1 MHHVAIS
8 TSCDGPKNL
17 YDLHRKSRNNDSAH
31 DRFIRNLQRVRTIED
46 DVDALLTVTKDNL
59 HHLREV
65 IDYYKELGF
74 YNMFIRAL
82 NPYGY
87 ARKNKKSLTYSIDE
101 FVEAYKDALYYIIE
115 LNKKGIFFVESY
127 AALLFQRI
135 MTPYSTGFVDLQ
147 SPSGAGI
154 SGVIY
159 YYNGDVYPA
168 DEARMLATMGD
179 YSFKM
184 GNVYNNSYLE
194 IFTSDVIKKIVANS
208 CVETMPGCST
218 CALNPYCGADPI
230 RNYVESHAIL
240 GKRYNSDFC
249 KKNKGIIH
257 VILDIIKE
265 NDLDTMAVLWSWVF
279 RKPMEE
285 WQCGK
290 QKESQKI

>member
-31 DRFIRNLQRVRTIED
+31 DRFIRNLQRVRTIEN

-59 HHLREV
+59 YHLREV
-65 IDYYKELGF
+65 IDYYKKLGF

-194 IFTSDVIKKIVANS
+194 IFTSDVIKKLLPIV
-208 CVETMPGCST
+208 V
-218 CALNPYCGADPI
+218 
-230 RNYVESHAIL
+230 
-240 GKRYNSDFC
+240 
-249 KKNKGIIH
+249 
-257 VILDIIKE
+257 
-265 NDLDTMAVLWSWVF
+265 
-279 RKPMEE
+279 
-285 WQCGK
+285 
-290 QKESQKI
+290 

>member
-1 MHHVAIS
+1 MIRCVQIQLAI
-8 TSCDGPKNL
+8 
-17 YDLHRKSRNNDSAH
+17 Y
-31 DRFIRNLQRVRTIED
+31 
-46 DVDALLTVTKDNL
+46 
-59 HHLREV
+59 
-65 IDYYKELGF
+65 
-74 YNMFIRAL
+74 
-82 NPYGY
+82 
-87 ARKNKKSLTYSIDE
+87 
-101 FVEAYKDALYYIIE
+101 EAYRDALYYIIE
-115 LNKKGIFFVESY
+115 LNKNGVFFVESY

-154 SGVIY
+154 SGAIY

-184 GNVYNNSYLE
+184 GNVYDNSYLE

-208 CVETMPGCST
+208 CVEAMPGCST

-230 RNYVESHAIL
+230 RNYVESHNIL

-290 QKESQKI
+290 QKE